1 MRKPRGACE
10 IIGQALRYAAV
21 LVKYHDRLTIDGFF
35 ALGAALRRGERWPL
49 EEFVRL
55 VERKSQRNGQLP
67 LESDP
72 GAACRFIGVGL
83 PDLKPEG
90 ARLQSLIADLKHDT
104 AKLEE
109 FLSSEAHEELAF
121 DTRPLV
127 AARFSLRDG
136 ADRLLCVRE
145 GATGRKYARTKAEV
159 VGFLRDHP
167 AADSV
172 LTDLSLRF
180 RLTYPVD
187 SMEALERFIDEEP
200 GDRLDAVVDAVELAK
215 RFFFDPET
223 FGAERASRRDWL
235 LELNVG
241 ARATLDFWAQPAGA
255 PSFPKT
261 LLSAA
266 EAELESSL
274 TEISAF
280 AKRKGIESDASCFE
294 DGLRVLEHGLEP
306 PDEYWSAWDLDADRQ
321 RVLMAALVSDNF
333 AGMASWNDV
342 QIEKDAEYRR
352 LSNRVVLCILQAICA
367 AGG

>member
-1 MRKPRGACE
+1 MAPDACE
-10 IIGQALRYAAV
+10 IGGQALRYAAV

-35 ALGAALRRGERWPL
+35 ALGAALRRGERRPL

-55 VERKSQRNGQLP
+55 VERRSRRDGQIP

-72 GAACRFIGVGL
+72 GAACRFVGVGL

-90 ARLQSLIADLKHDT
+90 ARLQSLIADLKHDA

-127 AARFSLRDG
+127 AGRFHLRDG

-159 VGFLRDHP
+159 VGFLKDHP

-172 LTDLSLRF
+172 LTDLSLHF
-180 RLTYPVD
+180 RLMHPVD
-187 SMEALERFIDEEP
+187 SIEALERFIDEAP
-200 GDRLDAVVDAVELAK
+200 NDRVDAVIEAVELAK
-215 RFFFDPET
+215 GFFFDPET
-223 FGAERASRRDWL
+223 FGAERASRKEWL
-235 LELNVG
+235 LELNAG
-241 ARATLDFWAQPAGA
+241 ARTTLDFWAQPAAA
-255 PSFPKT
+255 PSVPQT

-266 EAELESSL
+266 ESELKSSL
-274 TEISAF
+274 AEICAF
-280 AKRKGIESDASCFE
+280 AKRKDIASDASCFE

-306 PDEYWSAWDLDADRQ
+306 LDDYWSAWDLDADRQ

-333 AGMASWNDV
+333 AGMASWNDI